1 MLSKFVTLGDK
12 LELETVGQYQEDQE
26 QTVRARKLYKSQV
39 YDIVSED
46 QIKIAMPMEQGKVI
60 LLPVDGEYNLCFYTK
75 TGLYQCLARVIDRY
89 KSNNIFILLMELTTD
104 IRKYQRRE
112 YYRLN
117 CVLDMH
123 CRPLSED
130 ELPKIMEKVQ
140 FIDTDITLNN
150 GIIVDISG
158 GGARFISGEQYPIET
173 LILFIF
179 NLYVNGEI
187 MEYKL
192 VGQVLLT
199 SELANR
205 KGEYEHRIQFTNIMN
220 DDREGIIRYI
230 FEEER
235 KNRRREKG

>member
-12 LELETVGQYQEDQE
+12 LELETVERIQGEE
-26 QTVRARKLYKSQV
+26 EKSVHARKTYKSQV

-60 LLPVDGEYNLCFYTK
+60 LLPVDGEYNICFYTK

-89 KSNNIFILLMELTTD
+89 KSNNIFILLMEITTD
-104 IRKYQRRE
+104 MRKYQRRE

-117 CVLDMH
+117 CVLDMR
-123 CRPLSED
+123 CRKLEED
-130 ELPKIMEKVQ
+130 ELPKVMEKVQ
-140 FIDTDITLNN
+140 FIDTDITLTN

-158 GGARFISGEQYPIET
+158 GGARFISHEQYPVES
-173 LILFIF
+173 LILFVF
-179 NLYVNGEI
+179 NLYVNGEMI
-187 MEYKL
+187 EYKL

-199 SELANR
+199 EVIANR
-205 KGEYEHRIQFTNIMN
+205 NGEYEHRIQFANIMN

-235 KNRRREKG
+235 KNRRRDKG